1 MVPQGM
7 DRVKTLRLHDRK
19 RERVGTKSPGAA
31 PYRRRAQESYLA
43 RMLDADVLIIGGGM
57 AGVAA
62 ALAVADAGARAALV
76 RRGPGATALSAGGWV
91 GVPPESVRSALAAAG
106 LPLDMRPVALP
117 HPDGR
122 VLQYDAAPIAH
133 GAADLWTAAAGARDG
148 SVDRTSGEQASTE
161 ATGVLV
167 CGVAGL
173 PSFRAAALAA
183 LWADAA
189 PVHEGDVGGG
199 RSRAFGAV
207 TLSLADT
214 PAGGWSAVALAA
226 RLERD
231 PALLAAPLA
240 AAAREHAA
248 AVVIVPAVLGLDA
261 HGRVHSAVRAAVGVP
276 IGEALGVAPSVP
288 GWRLDRAL
296 LHALE
301 RAGVTVVTGTVT
313 DRTAT
318 GGAVERVAIAASTGS
333 IVIRPSAVVLAT
345 GRFIGGGVTAG
356 AQFIESALRIE
367 LALDG
372 ASRLPVTPA
381 ESLAHTHADRS
392 ARQPVLGIGVR
403 TDGDGRPVT
412 PGGDLAFR
420 NVFIAGSIR
429 AGAETAALGLGAAA
443 RDGWRVGALAAAA
456 AARN

>member
-1 MVPQGM
+1 
-7 DRVKTLRLHDRK
+7 
-19 RERVGTKSPGAA
+19 
-31 PYRRRAQESYLA
+31 
-43 RMLDADVLIIGGGM
+43 MLDADVLIIGGGV

-62 ALAVADAGARAALV
+62 ALAVTEAGGRAALV
-76 RRGPGATALSAGGWV
+76 RRGPGASALSAGGWI
-91 GVPPESVRSALAAAG
+91 GVPPEPFCIALAAAG
-106 LPLDMRPVALP
+106 LPLDVRPVALP

-122 VLQYDAAPIAH
+122 VLQYDAAPVAH
-133 GAADLWTAAAGARDG
+133 GAADLLTSAAGAG
-148 SVDRTSGEQASTE
+148 T
-161 ATGVLV
+161 TGVLV

-173 PSFRAAALAA
+173 PSFQAAALGA

-189 PVHEGDVGGG
+189 RVREVDDGGSG
-199 RSRAFGAV
+199 AFAAV
-207 TLSLADT
+207 TLTLAAT

-248 AVVIVPAVLGLDA
+248 GVVIVPAVLGLDA
-261 HGRVHSAVRAAVGVP
+261 HGRVHDAVRAAVGVP
-276 IGEALGVAPSVP
+276 VGEALGVAPSVP

-301 RAGVTVVTGTVT
+301 RAGVTVVAGTVT
-313 DRTAT
+313 DRTAA
-318 GGAVERVAIAASTGS
+318 GGAIERVAVATSTGS
-333 IVIRPSAVVLAT
+333 VVVRPSAVVLAT

-356 AQFIESALRIE
+356 ARFVESALHIE
-367 LALDG
+367 LTLEG
-372 ASRLPVTPA
+372 AARLPVTPA

-403 TDGDGRPVT
+403 TDGDGRPIT
-412 PGGDLAFR
+412 PSGDQAFH

-429 AGAETAALGLGAAA
+429 AGAETASLGLGAAA
-443 RDGWRVGALAAAA
+443 RDGWHAGALAAAA